1 MKCVQSYVVAL
12 AVAAMIHGAAM
23 AGTIVPGDITNGA
36 ASYTTPDGLA
46 TLNPFTAGGTP
57 HTIGLGGCCIGVT
70 GGSSTAGVDDGDG
83 DPMTTGDRESLDLV
97 LAAGVSLTEFGL
109 AWTRA
114 DGPELTDGV
123 AISGFLS
130 NPGAAVASAAAG
142 DGVSVSYDAGTLYV
156 NHPWRAGNVSTIT
169 LGNASASTGQ
179 TLTMSV
185 NDSDQGTP
193 QGVYNSITYTPEP
206 TTFALS
212 GLAMLCLLARRK

>member
-1 MKCVQSYVVAL
+1 MKRFHVFWVAL
-12 AVAAMIHGAAM
+12 VAIALIQSGAG

-36 ASYTTPDGLA
+36 ASYTTPDGLV

-83 DPMTTGDRESLDLV
+83 DPATTADRESLDVV
-97 LAAGVSLTEFGL
+97 LAAGVSMTEFGL

-114 DGPELTDGV
+114 DGPEATDGV

-130 NPGAAVASAAAG
+130 NPNAAVDGTAAG

-156 NHPWRAGNVSTIT
+156 NHPWRAGAVSTIT
-169 LGNASASTGQ
+169 LNTPTASLGQ
-179 TLTMSV
+179 TLSMSV

-193 QGVYNSITYTPEP
+193 QGVFNSITYTPEP
-206 TTFALS
+206 STLMLGS
-212 GLAMLCLLARRK
+212 LAMLCMAARRK